1 MKNLYGGKIVEKDII
16 ENLYSL
22 ELVDWFKNEIT
33 KITDQSFGNYI
44 LYYVLFE
51 KKWVSVESL
60 ISVGFPA
67 FRNKI
72 VYALNTL
79 MEIFNSEECTKY
91 IEDSIIAAWD
101 NAPMEQDMEYLESFY
116 QVNLDKALSI
126 IKNHI
131 DQDVNVDF
139 DLHSFDINSK
149 KNYHN
154 IKTKVIEILGGY
166 KYTENFED
174 AVDLLMLYFEKRP
187 DLIMD
192 FYFVLSE
199 RLLYDKY
206 SYRDKYNHEMRLLD
220 RVWCYTEEGKNYNNS
235 ILYLQIAEYA
245 LKTEISFTEEIR
257 NSRSV
262 NFVSAATPLTLRER
276 KFAVLM
282 DRFKADHTIF
292 PEPCPGLV
300 EIVEHGQLDDHDVVM
315 RTLHQYFDQYDLSTI
330 DAVVLGCTHFVF
342 YRDYFREL
350 LPDTAEIIDGNEGTV
365 RHLGVV
371 LESLG
376 KLAPEDTE
384 GDIKLANSD
393 TSVRI
398 AQLAQSLLNR

>member
-1 MKNLYGGKIVEKDII
+1 MASTAPIGVFDSGLGG
-16 ENLYSL
+16 
-22 ELVDWFKNEIT
+22 
-33 KITDQSFGNYI
+33 
-44 LYYVLFE
+44 
-51 KKWVSVESL
+51 
-60 ISVGFPA
+60 ISVA
-67 FRNKI
+67 R
-72 VYALNTL
+72 
-79 MEIFNSEECTKY
+79 EIRRDMPNEHVLYFG
-91 IEDSIIAAWD
+91 DSA
-101 NAPMEQDMEYLESFY
+101 NAPYGTKSPEQVRELSDAIVKRFVEQGVKAVVIACNTATSAAANELRDRYDIPIIGME
-116 QVNLDKALSI
+116 
-126 IKNHI
+126 
-131 DQDVNVDF
+131 
-139 DLHSFDINSK
+139 
-149 KNYHN
+149 
-154 IKTKVIEILGGY
+154 
-166 KYTENFED
+166 
-174 AVDLLMLYFEKRP
+174 P
-187 DLIMD
+187 
-192 FYFVLSE
+192 
-199 RLLYDKY
+199 
-206 SYRDKYNHEMRLLD
+206 
-220 RVWCYTEEGKNYNNS
+220 
-235 ILYLQIAEYA
+235 A
-245 LKTEISFTEEIR
+245 LKVACDRGHGNRQRVI
-257 NSRSV
+257 V
-262 NFVSAATPLTLRER
+262 AATPLTLRER

-398 AQLAQSLLNR
+398 AQLAQSLLLTLRECPDKARKVRGNPKKGRRERTGAYGQQNSDDRRRWRFPRDLRRGRDGPHDGRPRARRSLLRRLRRQRQYGFLYLRPARPQPHVLHTVRIPQGICQFRQLHQKPQLRQSRLCVRHAEQPRRRESGGL